1 MITKPKKWKEM
12 KGSMWH
18 KCKATV
24 VLCIWKV
31 KPINYCALYCWEKAK
46 QMISKVREKELKCKF
61 HVADMHV
68 LCPVLE
74 RQFFRK
80 RVFYWFEEES
90 CLLLNNIRNKKV
102 PGNVSL
108 SALTP
113 TAMEKSHS
121 GSLDPPQA
129 CTNKVI

>member
-1 MITKPKKWKEM
+1 MITKPKKWNEM

-24 VLCIWKV
+24 ILCIWKV

-46 QMISKVREKELKCKF
+46 QMTSKVREKELKCKF

-90 CLLLNNIRNKKV
+90 RLLLNNIRNKVVQTILYNFLKIIKLR
-102 PGNVSL
+102 NQIISL
-108 SALTP
+108 P
-113 TAMEKSHS
+113 R
-121 GSLDPPQA
+121 PQFL
-129 CTNKVI
+129 IF